1 MNGIVFGVDTL
12 LKEKIIFNVNN
23 HIQFV
28 KFLSIVH
35 GFNNVERFLNT
46 VYAYAVCTVIFV
58 LAFYS
63 ICTIYL
69 RSETNNGFYGHFLG
83 WRSTYFYLCTMLV
96 VELRHLL
103 QVFQQ
108 CFQITFFH
116 LMTYV
121 NITYFLNR
129 SIRRERKRERLKER
143 E

>member
-1 MNGIVFGVDTL
+1 MNGNVFGVDTL

-46 VYAYAVCTVIFV
+46 VYAYAVCAVIFV

-69 RSETNNGFYGHFLG
+69 RSETNNGFYGQFYG

-103 QVFQQ
+103 QVFQYMQ

-116 LMTYV
+116 LMTFICKHYL
-121 NITYFLNR
+121 FSQ
-129 SIRRERKRERLKER
+129 SIDQKREKER
-143 E
+143 ERD